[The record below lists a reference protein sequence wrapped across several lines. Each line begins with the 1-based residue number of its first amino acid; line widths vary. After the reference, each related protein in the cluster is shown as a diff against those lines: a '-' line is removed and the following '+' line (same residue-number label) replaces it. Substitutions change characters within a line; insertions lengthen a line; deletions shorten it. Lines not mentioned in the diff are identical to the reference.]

1 VSIRLYIEGG
11 GDSAEGKIRCR
22 EAFRKLLEN
31 AELERLPRLVA
42 CGGREATFES
52 FQTEHRKNP
61 CRALMLVDSEDPVD
75 DPDKTWAHLKKRD
88 GWDRPSGAT
97 DEQVLLMT
105 TCMETWIVADR
116 ATIKAHYL
124 QKLQE
129 SGLPATY
136 DLENRSRQDCPESA

>member
-1 VSIRLYIEGG
+1 
-11 GDSAEGKIRCR
+11 
-22 EAFRKLLEN
+22 
-31 AELERLPRLVA
+31 
-42 CGGREATFES
+42 
-52 FQTEHRKNP
+52 
-61 CRALMLVDSEDPVD
+61 MLVDSEDPVD